1 MLSLAADV
9 LVIDIIFISLLATD
23 MLKSAKTR
31 EIILQSDLWKDEL
44 MELKRGGEAGRDLH
58 ERAERANRSPRRAN
72 LGS

>member
-58 ERAERANRSPRRAN
+58 ERAERAK
-72 LGS
+72 